1 MSDADDLRALMEA
14 DRWKERVSA
23 QRTHLPEIAELAAL
37 EGELRARLKELHD
50 TEASLAPVR
59 KTYDDVALSSQRL
72 RDRASELD
80 RRLSAS
86 TANARE
92 LTAIQTELDHVRALL
107 AESEDRELELLL
119 DVELFEA
126 AIASIKAVAQP
137 GVARR
142 SELTSVIDELQATL
156 ADELA
161 ALGASRDEVAA
172 TVSPAL
178 RTRYEAA
185 LRRSGTSGAAQV
197 VNGRCDGCRI
207 ALSPLDFDHWR
218 LSPVDTFMDCPEC
231 GRLLLP

>member
-1 MSDADDLRALMEA
+1 M
-14 DRWKERVSA
+14 
-23 QRTHLPEIAELAAL
+23 
-37 EGELRARLKELHD
+37 
-50 TEASLAPVR
+50 
-59 KTYDDVALSSQRL
+59 
-72 RDRASELD
+72 
-80 RRLSAS
+80 
-86 TANARE
+86 
-92 LTAIQTELDHVRALL
+92 
-107 AESEDRELELLL
+107 L

-231 GRLLLP
+231 DALLLP